1 MRKHTMA
8 ALVAAGSL
16 AAAAVAAIGL
26 AASSAGSVEL
36 ISVSGSGAQGNQD
49 SEASSVST
57 DGRYVAFASFADNLV
72 PEDTN
77 TFADIFVRDR
87 LNGTT
92 ERVSVGSNGRQ
103 SDGDSGILNLM
114 GEPDISADGRFVA
127 FSSMASNLA
136 GRDTNGNPDVFV
148 HDRATGTTELISV
161 NLTGGAATGM
171 DPSISG
177 DGRFVSFT
185 SNAFDLVPGD
195 TGFRSHIY
203 VRDRQAG
210 TTERVDVAT
219 DGTLGD
225 GDAFTSELNAD
236 GRFVA
241 FDTFADNLVPNDG
254 DGSVDVF
261 VHDRQTHVTEGI
273 STIAPST
280 GGLRHS
286 SLASITRNGRFVGF
300 SSTETNLVPG
310 DTNNWDD
317 AFVYDRDT
325 DTVQRVSVGT
335 GGVQGDRGSFGPQ
348 AREDGRVVIFVS
360 DATNLVAGDT
370 NDAIGVFRRNLDTG
384 VTERLVWDDQQFG
397 FDIFADDITPDAQIV
412 TMSTRAELQPEVD
425 VGFFASDVYAL
436 DLRPAAD
443 LAVTQTDAPDPATAR
458 GQVTYTVTVQNN
470 GPAAATATTLTDV
483 LPDATFV
490 SATPSQGSCARAGK
504 GRRDGTLTCDLGT
517 LAPGGSATVSIVV
530 SPSKAGTITNVA
542 SVRSGQPDGNAA
554 NNSSTESTT
563 VVAR

>member
-1 MRKHTMA
+1 MLRKTLA
-8 ALVAAGSL
+8 ALVAASSTLAAVFAAASL
-16 AAAAVAAIGL
+16 AQT
-26 AASSAGSVEL
+26 SAGSVEL
-36 ISVSGSGAQGNQD
+36 ISVSSGGVQGNQD
-49 SEASSVST
+49 SEAASIST

-92 ERVSVGSNGRQ
+92 ERVSVGANGRQ

-114 GEPDISADGRFVA
+114 GAPSISADGRFVA

-136 GRDTNGNPDVFV
+136 GRDTNGNSDVFV
-148 HDRATGTTELISV
+148 HDRLTGTTELVSV
-161 NLTGGAATGM
+161 AIGGGAATGI

-177 DGRFVSFT
+177 DGRFVSFA
-185 SNAFDLVPGD
+185 SNAFDLVPGETD
-195 TGFRSHIY
+195 FRTHVY

-210 TTERVDVAT
+210 TTELVDIT
-219 DGTLGD
+219 SDGTRGD
-225 GDAFTSELNAD
+225 SDAFTSELSAD
-236 GRFVA
+236 GRYVA
-241 FDTFADNLVPNDG
+241 FDTFADNLAPNDG

-261 VHDRQTHVTEGI
+261 VHDRQTHTTEGI

-286 SLASITRNGRFVGF
+286 SLASITGNGRFVGF
-300 SSTETNLVPG
+300 TSTETNLVPG

-317 AFVYDRDT
+317 SFVYDRDT
-325 DTVQRVSVGT
+325 DTVVRVSVGT
-335 GGVQGDRGSFGPQ
+335 GGQQGDRGSYGVF
-348 AREDGRVVIFVS
+348 AREDGRVAIFIS

-370 NDAIGVFRRNLDTG
+370 NDAIDVFRRNLDTG
-384 VTERLVWDDQQFG
+384 TTERLVWDDQQFG
-397 FDIFADDITPDAQIV
+397 FDVFANDITPDAQV
-412 TMSTRAELQPEVD
+412 VAMSTRAELLPETD
-425 VGFFASDVYAL
+425 VGFFASDVYTL

-443 LAVTQTDAPDPATAR
+443 LSVAQTDSPDPATAR
-458 GQVTYTVTVQNN
+458 GQVTYSVTVGNG
-470 GPAAATATTLTDV
+470 GPAAASSVTLTDV

-490 SATPSQGSCARAGK
+490 SATPSQGTCSRAGK
-504 GRRDGTLTCDLGT
+504 GRRDGTLTCELGA
-517 LAPGGSATVSIVV
+517 LASGGSATVAIVV

-542 SVRSGQPDGNAA
+542 SVRSSQPDGNGA
-554 NNSSTESTT
+554 NNTSAESTT